1 VLCHRILMDLD
12 EAERTVV
19 GEQSVPR
26 GTLTITASVAAGDAI
41 LRPILD
47 SFMESYPELS
57 LRLDLSDRPT
67 NLIEQGIDLALR
79 IATLA
84 DSNLVAVKVGE
95 VRRVVAASPSYI
107 ARSPAIETPGD
118 LAKHPIIAM
127 THFGVESWSFPAA
140 SMRRP
145 CSRSERRS

>member
-1 VLCHRILMDLD
+1 MDLD

-57 LRLDLSDRPT
+57 LRLDLSRPRGS
-67 NLIEQGIDLALR
+67 LDEGGI
-79 IATLA
+79 
-84 DSNLVAVKVGE
+84 
-95 VRRVVAASPSYI
+95 
-107 ARSPAIETPGD
+107 
-118 LAKHPIIAM
+118 
-127 THFGVESWSFPAA
+127 
-140 SMRRP
+140 
-145 CSRSERRS
+145 SRNEP

>member
-1 VLCHRILMDLD
+1 MDLD

-26 GTLTITASVAAGDAI
+26 GTLTITASVAAGDTI

-84 DSNLVAVKVGE
+84 DSNLVAVKKVASTKLCSTAWNAVEGFSASASRSAG
-95 VRRVVAASPSYI
+95 VRCAVNSMMSRATNYTGTS
-107 ARSPAIETPGD
+107 
-118 LAKHPIIAM
+118 AKPRY
-127 THFGVESWSFPAA
+127 G
-140 SMRRP
+140 
-145 CSRSERRS
+145 CSRSRSLE

>member
-1 VLCHRILMDLD
+1 MDLD

-57 LRLDLSDRPT
+57 LRLDL
-67 NLIEQGIDLALR
+67 
-79 IATLA
+79 
-84 DSNLVAVKVGE
+84 V
-95 VRRVVAASPSYI
+95 
-107 ARSPAIETPGD
+107 
-118 LAKHPIIAM
+118 
-127 THFGVESWSFPAA
+127 
-140 SMRRP
+140 
-145 CSRSERRS
+145 

>member
-1 VLCHRILMDLD
+1 MLCHRILMDLD

-57 LRLDLSDRPT
+57 LRSDRPT